1 MTLLTNVKEEV
12 NKESKIKSWTE
23 RDTKNV
29 KLIEQVEH
37 AKLFGVTLDCHLTW
51 QKQIENICS
60 IINSRLS
67 LLRRI
72 YVLYSYNLF
81 IFCSSA
87 SGNCSNYL
95 LSRLLLLQKRAARLL
110 LDADYFQLSVSLF
123 SKLKWSPILDLIKL
137 RKLVLLFTIPNNPDA
152 PLCL

>member
-1 MTLLTNVKEEV
+1 MKEEV

-23 RDTKNV
+23 KDTENV

-67 LLRRI
+67 PLRRI
-72 YVLYSYNLF
+72 YVLYVSATLVF
-81 IFCSSA
+81 ITSLSILRVHRVIVPIIYCLVFFSFKNVRLDCSLMPTTF
-87 SGNCSNYL
+87 NYL
-95 LSRLLLLQKRAARLL
+95 
-110 LDADYFQLSVSLF
+110 
-123 SKLKWSPILDLIKL
+123 
-137 RKLVLLFTIPNNPDA
+137 
-152 PLCL
+152 